1 MNKPFYKLK
10 RFYIPCIVIII
21 ALAVLAK
28 LLYSPLYTIYWG
40 MYHYPKVQL
49 EFKNFEK
56 MTLNPSPKDII
67 KIVDDHQPKLEDFK
81 DLNVKM
87 QKAIFDFKMA
97 KLFGFEDRYYGVI
110 LVAYSNIFTIS
121 TTKEHIYFNYLNF
134 ISNLNSNEKQKYLS
148 LRASTKDL
156 EKQIFEEKLKF
167 IKHYEEFYDYLD
179 SIGYLDKGAWY
190 KGMANIYKIIIYY
203 FTYDMP
209 KNLKRFYSLE
219 DKKLA
224 LEKMK
229 RSYEIFNNLDLNSTS
244 KIPSIA
250 NKNWRNAF
258 KDFSNASYNWIN
270 EIQKALDECK

>member
-1 MNKPFYKLK
+1 
-10 RFYIPCIVIII
+10 
-21 ALAVLAK
+21 
-28 LLYSPLYTIYWG
+28 
-40 MYHYPKVQL
+40 
-49 EFKNFEK
+49 
-56 MTLNPSPKDII
+56 
-67 KIVDDHQPKLEDFK
+67 
-81 DLNVKM
+81 
-87 QKAIFDFKMA
+87 
-97 KLFGFEDRYYGVI
+97 GVI

-167 IKHYEEFYDYLD
+167 IKHYDDFYDYLER
-179 SIGYLDKGAWY
+179 IGYLDKGAWY

-209 KNLKRFYSLE
+209 KNLKKFYSLE

-270 EIQKALDECK
+270 

>member
-1 MNKPFYKLK
+1 M
-10 RFYIPCIVIII
+10 
-21 ALAVLAK
+21 LAK

-167 IKHYEEFYDYLD
+167 IKHYDDFYDYLER
-179 SIGYLDKGAWY
+179 IGYLDKGAWY

-209 KNLKRFYSLE
+209 KNLKKFYSLE